1 MAKYGCVESFF
12 SERFLSREGVVSRN
26 LFFNRILFTLK
37 HWHTCM
43 PQSHPAQLC
52 TNPTGVK
59 SCAPL
64 RLSPSQAGNVRR
76 EDLLFPESYE
86 EFCLTVTGM
95 SKTESFFTSSFLE
108 LLPASRTMIH
118 YQPAR
123 QSKLF
128 YSFSKNI
135 RVRLPFIYILN
146 KQYLLT
152 VLEWLVTPRRFC
164 STLSPHSPLILYT
177 GVPLQ
182 TNEHWLILHL
192 VSLDLNCFCFE
203 HNIMPIMMPRP
214 VAPVVFKPR
223 GEPSRVGWN

>member
-1 MAKYGCVESFF
+1 
-12 SERFLSREGVVSRN
+12 
-26 LFFNRILFTLK
+26 
-37 HWHTCM
+37 M

-135 RVRLPFIYILN
+135 
-146 KQYLLT
+146 
-152 VLEWLVTPRRFC
+152 
-164 STLSPHSPLILYT
+164 HSFY
-177 GVPLQ
+177 
-182 TNEHWLILHL
+182 LHL
-192 VSLDLNCFCFE
+192 KQTVFIDSPGMTCDTKEVLQHSFPSFTLDLIYWGSTAN
-203 HNIMPIMMPRP
+203 
-214 VAPVVFKPR
+214 
-223 GEPSRVGWN
+223 